1 MSSPRKLYVENF
13 ELTLVDISNDIS
25 HDISEVK
32 YPYINGADQEDMG
45 ANPEGYRYNCLI
57 IADDYEK
64 YLEFRKFMLSRFDE
78 PVMVTDP
85 EVGILQ
91 GFPKNVSFGRDQK
104 NRLCVGQF

>member
-1 MSSPRKLYVENF
+1 
-13 ELTLVDISNDIS
+13 
-25 HDISEVK
+25 
-32 YPYINGADQEDMG
+32 MG

-85 EVGILQ
+85 EVGRGMGL
-91 GFPKNVSFGRDQK
+91 SFGREK
-104 NRLCVGQF
+104 IGGYVSVSIFF